1 MSLASGSIQKSIGS
15 SRVLTYEFKKLRK
28 AGTPRKRFQL
38 EVDISPFRGSEKL
51 LEELDPVEKL
61 KPAFPPLWVDTY
73 DKIIEEM
80 GKLKE
85 SMALLES
92 LQQKRIVN
100 PFSSNNST
108 GSFSSS
114 FGKGPS
120 NSSNPNDNLDSR
132 IKFTSD
138 SVYNTIKYIDSQIK
152 DLRNHEGNSEDKNIR
167 NNIIAS
173 LSTKLKDMT
182 LRYKKKQEMYVA
194 KIAPAAPKNLLEYES
209 NEISLEDDDFGDN
222 KQEIAKYRNEE
233 INSLVAN
240 VVDLAD
246 IFKELNS
253 LVVTQGTILDRID
266 YNIQMTLEHTT
277 KANKE
282 LIKAEKYQK
291 CSRAAGC
298 ILLLVVIILVLLII
312 LALKIYL

>member
-1 MSLASGSIQKSIGS
+1 MSLVSGSIQKSIGS

-28 AGTPRKRFQL
+28 TSTPRKRFQL

-51 LEELDPVEKL
+51 LEELDPIEKL

-85 SMALLES
+85 SMTLLET
-92 LQQKRIVN
+92 LQQKKIVN
-100 PFSSNNST
+100 PFSSNT

-114 FGKGPS
+114 SSFGKGS
-120 NSSNPNDNLDSR
+120 NSNDNLDSR

-138 SVYNTIKYIDSQIK
+138 SVYNTIKFIDSQIK
-152 DLRNHEGNSEDKNIR
+152 DLRNHEGTSEDKNIR
-167 NNIIAS
+167 NNIITS

-182 LRYKKKQEMYVA
+182 LRYKKKQEIYVA

-233 INSLVAN
+233 INSLVSN

-266 YNIQMTLEHTT
+266 YNIQMTLEHTI

-282 LIKAEKYQK
+282 LVKAEKYQK
-291 CSRAAGC
+291 CTRAAGC
-298 ILLLVVIILVLLII
+298 ILLLVIFIIVLLII